1 MSLYT
6 RIPIEFGTM
15 ELRNQWVAVEE
26 ELDERESKAG
36 LVLPSKKQNTIGRV
50 LLVGSCAKEDVRPG
64 DEVIYQAWE
73 GGRWQFGEQ
82 RCLMME
88 EDKILAVIREEDN
101 E

>member
-6 RIPIEFGTM
+6 RIPIEFGTI

-50 LLVGSCAKEDVRPG
+50 VAVGSCVNEDVRLG
-64 DEVIYQAWE
+64 DSVVYESWQ
-73 GGRWQFGEQ
+73 GGRWQFGDQ
-82 RCLMME
+82 KCLIME
-88 EDKILAVIREEDN
+88 EDQILAVIREE

>member
-6 RIPIEFGTM
+6 RIPIDFATIA
-15 ELRNQWVAVEE
+15 LRNGWVAVEE

-50 LLVGSCAKEDVRPG
+50 LLVGCSVKEDVRPG

-73 GGRWQFGEQ
+73 GGRWQFGEGQ
-82 RCLMME
+82 KCLLMD
-88 EDKILAVIREEDN
+88 EDKILAVIREE

>member
-6 RIPIEFGTM
+6 RIPIEFGTI

-36 LVLPSKKQNTIGRV
+36 LVLLSKKQNTIGRV
-50 LLVGSCAKEDVRPG
+50 VAVGCSAKEDVRPG
-64 DEVIYQAWE
+64 DEVIYQSWE
-73 GGRWQFGEQ
+73 GGRWQFGDQ
-82 RCLMME
+82 KCLIME
-88 EDKILAVIREEDN
+88 EDKILAVIREE